1 MRIKFAKF
9 FWAQFEKAKRQF
21 TVHKSFLGF
30 EILILHWLRWRH
42 SIFGHVLVSGYLV
55 SYDVLMIGMKILL
68 AFHKLVLEFQSL
80 TWFRLPGALCLFS
93 RIWFISLFS
102 WAGLCCNI
110 AVTIIDILCTEM
122 SKFFRRASV
131 SLVVSMMELIF
142 LWFSPTL
149 AVICL
154 VVVDGFCQWN
164 WDDHMVVLWLRKL
177 SEIILGALMM
187 RDLVCS
193 ASVDRWQIWSW
204 LKKSI
209 QAQWEECLVW
219 RFWRPSC
226 SLLLFKSWSC

>member
-1 MRIKFAKF
+1 
-9 FWAQFEKAKRQF
+9 
-21 TVHKSFLGF
+21 
-30 EILILHWLRWRH
+30 
-42 SIFGHVLVSGYLV
+42 
-55 SYDVLMIGMKILL
+55 
-68 AFHKLVLEFQSL
+68 
-80 TWFRLPGALCLFS
+80 
-93 RIWFISLFS
+93 
-102 WAGLCCNI
+102 
-110 AVTIIDILCTEM
+110 M

-193 ASVDRWQIWSW
+193 ASVDR
-204 LKKSI
+204 
-209 QAQWEECLVW
+209 
-219 RFWRPSC
+219 
-226 SLLLFKSWSC
+226 